1 MHSHL
6 RVVLVGPE
14 FQENLGLE
22 YLAAVA
28 QAAGHH
34 PKLVTYGS
42 RALAPRVIAEILTY
56 QPFLVGLSIAFQA
69 SLSDSLY
76 LAEALRCAGFTGH
89 ITCGGHVPTFEY
101 AALLRDCPALD
112 TAVRH
117 DGEHTLLEL
126 LGRLARGESLRGV
139 AGLVWR
145 DGETLEV
152 ELPRAPGR
160 ELDDLPFPMRPEP
173 PRQFAGIPM
182 SFVIGSRGCVGDC
195 AYCCIRA
202 YAREGSGPALRLRQP
217 NAIGREVAELTQR
230 APISAI
236 FFEDDLFILPS
247 ERRTIERMTAI
258 RRAMLEHGSKRC
270 AFWAKGQ
277 PDTITP
283 AVVEAAKALGI
294 IHLFLGIENHVPE
307 RLRYLGRS
315 HGPQHNEYALDLLT
329 EMGVGVS
336 FNLMLFDPDCGLPDV
351 AENLDFAAAHLELPW
366 NLCRTE
372 LYSGTELL
380 RRVSAE
386 GRLLGDYRSYGYVM
400 RDPRAELMFRVLRV
414 CFRQRAFDATSLLN
428 HLISLCY
435 GVQMHQQ
442 LIAGPE
448 SDALALAIRGLVVEV
463 HQDTVDTLRRV
474 LDFVQ
479 HANLEDSEGIRKY
492 AVSLGFDLNGRDLAW
507 RRSCD
512 EFSRLLA
519 ARGGAATGLA
529 AAQ

>member
-1 MHSHL
+1 VHPHL
-6 RVVLVGPE
+6 KVALVGPE

-22 YLAAVA
+22 YLAAAA
-28 QAAGHH
+28 QSAGHH
-34 PKLVTYGS
+34 PKLMAYGS
-42 RALAPRVIAEILTY
+42 RTSAPRVVAEILADE
-56 QPFLVGLSIAFQA
+56 PILVGLSIAFQA

-76 LAEALRCAGFTGH
+76 LAEALRSAGFAGH

-112 TAVRH
+112 SAVRH

-126 LGRLARGESLRGV
+126 LDRLARGESLRGV

-145 DGETLEV
+145 NNEALEI
-152 ELPRAPGR
+152 EPPRAPSR
-160 ELDDLPFPMRPEP
+160 DLDELPLPARPEP

-202 YAREGSGPALRLRQP
+202 YARQASGPALRLRQP
-217 NAIGREVAELTQR
+217 EAIGREIAELTQR
-230 APISAI
+230 APSSAI
-236 FFEDDLFILPS
+236 FFEDDLFVLPS
-247 ERRTIERMTAI
+247 ERRTIERMAEI
-258 RRAMLEHGSKRC
+258 RRSMTDHGAKRC

-277 PDTITP
+277 PDAITP
-283 AVVEAAKALGI
+283 PVVEAAKSLGI

-315 HGPQHNEYALDLLT
+315 HSPQHNQYALELLS
-329 EMGVGVS
+329 EMGLGAS
-336 FNLMLFDPDCGLPDV
+336 FNLMLFDPDCGLQDV
-351 AENLDFAAAHLELPW
+351 ARNLDFAEAHLDLPW

-428 HLISLCY
+428 HVISLCY

-442 LIAGPE
+442 LIAGQDSE
-448 SDALALAIRGLVVEV
+448 ALAVKIRDVAIEV
-463 HQDTVDTLRRV
+463 HRDTVDTLRRI
-474 LDFVQ
+474 LDFAQ
-479 HANLEDSEGIRKY
+479 HAELEDAEGARRY
-492 AVSLGFDLNGRDLAW
+492 AVALGFDVNGRDLAW

-512 EFSRLLA
+512 QFSRLLA
-519 ARGGAATGLA
+519 ARGRAATGLA
-529 AAQ
+529 